1 MAQPVYVSLAIGR
14 NNAVPGDWNA
24 TIHITCAQCPTE
36 GMSVAVNL
44 HVFNVTLPTLQDT
57 RLGSAWSGSWDDN
70 TFAPYYPDLNFSDT
84 KHKWFDLMI
93 DSRMPPDS
101 IYLTKARDYDDYK
114 YMGSKGIK
122 WFAILDISSL
132 PLTKPGSIA
141 TQQQQQQQ
149 QHGSP
154 AVVPH
159 AGGLT
164 GSCANYTDEY
174 VHRMIETL
182 RPIVEKLTTD
192 GLLSSAYIYGFDE
205 NPVSCEPQV
214 RKLFGA
220 TKKEFP
226 ALKTAA
232 VLNWS
237 PMPVDLPVDIWIL
250 QYEEFNPEDV
260 KAWVE
265 AGKRKF
271 SDCVCVCSLVVFLS
285 Q

>member
-1 MAQPVYVSLAIGR
+1 M
-14 NNAVPGDWNA
+14 
-24 TIHITCAQCPTE
+24 
-36 GMSVAVNL
+36 
-44 HVFNVTLPTLQDT
+44 
-57 RLGSAWSGSWDDN
+57 
-70 TFAPYYPDLNFSDT
+70 
-84 KHKWFDLMI
+84 DLMKI
-93 DSRMPPDS
+93 
-101 IYLTKARDYDDYK
+101 
-114 YMGSKGIK
+114 
-122 WFAILDISSL
+122 
-132 PLTKPGSIA
+132 
-141 TQQQQQQQ
+141 QC
-149 QHGSP
+149 H
-154 AVVPH
+154 V
-159 AGGLT
+159 
-164 GSCANYTDEY
+164 
-174 VHRMIETL
+174 
-182 RPIVEKLTTD
+182 
-192 GLLSSAYIYGFDE
+192 
-205 NPVSCEPQV
+205 CESQV